1 MSKNDN
7 ERVRGQVST
16 LLTNPLWSR
25 LVGWSVYQKMFK
37 PSKRGFK
44 ATNERNI
51 LNQGYNDKLNSTF
64 VHHQHKTSYFV
75 KKGEKIK
82 YIPSLEKDI

>member
-1 MSKNDN
+1 MSKHDN
-7 ERVRGQVST
+7 ERVSGQDST
-16 LLTNPLWSR
+16 LFTNPLWSR
-25 LVGWSVYQKMFK
+25 LVGWPVCQKMFK
-37 PSKRGFK
+37 LSKRGFK

-51 LNQGYNDKLNSTF
+51 LNQGYNDKLNNTF

-75 KKGEKIK
+75 NKVEKIK